1 MFKKLYIIRHGLTS
15 MCQEPKY
22 PNQNRD
28 VYLSQEGIQQM
39 ENVSNYL
46 GNHNLDYIYTSNF
59 KRTLQSSEIILKY
72 QKNKNCKI
80 IIDNRLSNKDDLN
93 NFKSNIVS
101 FLEELFQNNDKL
113 FISIITHGRILK
125 LIYYYLK
132 NDFFPLDIPKLKWC
146 NYGSLTLVESTFIEN
161 SNHEKK
167 KYKHVFH
174 YLGKE
179 F

>member
-1 MFKKLYIIRHGLTS
+1 MSKKLFIIRHGLTD
-15 MCQEPKY
+15 MCQRPKF

-28 VYLSQEGIQQM
+28 VYLSLEGIQQV

-46 GNHNLDYIYTSNF
+46 SNYNLDYIYTSNF
-59 KRTLQSSEIILKY
+59 KRTIQSSEIVLQY

-80 IIDNRLSNKDDLN
+80 IIDNRLSNKDELQ
-93 NFKSNIVS
+93 NFKSNIIN
-101 FLEELFQNNDKL
+101 FLEELFENKDKL

-132 NDFFPLDIPKLKWC
+132 NDFFPSEIPKLNWC
-146 NYGSLTLVESTFIEN
+146 NYGSLTLVELKIKPN
-161 SNHEKK
+161 NDNKK
-167 KYKHVFH
+167 IKYKHIFH